1 MVKIERGEKMN
12 PIIGISCFCNL
23 GKRNTNETPYYRV
36 NRNYIEPIVQCGGIP
51 FIIPVF
57 SNKNLSEEVLDSID
71 GLFLT
76 GGSGGTTEGDRI
88 EVKERP
94 RTLRGLD
101 EKRYVADRCLIE
113 AAIKRNMPL
122 LGICR
127 GMQMICETVGGKL
140 NYNFLDEIDTGGVL
154 HRQKSKG
161 NIPTHTISLKK
172 GSQLQKI
179 LGVSEVKVNSFHS
192 QFCIEPG
199 ENLEISAW
207 AKNEIA
213 EAIESP
219 VYSFVL
225 GLQFHPEKMFNDY
238 PIFIKIFEAF
248 IEKSREYQNSKKL

>member
-1 MVKIERGEKMN
+1 MD

-23 GKRNTNETPYYRV
+23 GKRNSDENPYYRIE
-36 NRNYIEPIVQCGGIP
+36 RHYIEPIIKCGGIP
-51 FIIPVF
+51 FIIPEF
-57 SNKNLSEEVLDSID
+57 INESLSEKILNNID
-71 GLFLT
+71 GLIIS
-76 GGSGGTTEGDRI
+76 GGSGNSDKGDRI
-88 EVKERP
+88 EVEGRP
-94 RTLRGLD
+94 RTLRGQN
-101 EKRYVADRCLIE
+101 KNRYIADSNLIK
-113 AAIKRNMPL
+113 AALKRNIPL
-122 LGICR
+122 LGMCR
-127 GMQMICETVGGKL
+127 GMQMICETAGGKL

-161 NIPTHTISLKK
+161 NIPTHTISLKE

-179 LGVSEVKVNSFHS
+179 LGASEVRVNSFHS

-207 AKNEIA
+207 AKNDIA

-225 GLQFHPEKMFNDY
+225 GLQFHPEEMFNDY

-248 IEKSREYQNSKKL
+248 VEKSREYQVSKKL